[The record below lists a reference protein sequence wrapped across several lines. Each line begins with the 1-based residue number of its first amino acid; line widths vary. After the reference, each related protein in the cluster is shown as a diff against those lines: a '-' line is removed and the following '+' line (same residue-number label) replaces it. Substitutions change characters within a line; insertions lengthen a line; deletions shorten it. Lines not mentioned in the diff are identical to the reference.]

1 MKPPILKPALLVV
14 LSAALSACDEEPLAV
29 DASPSAHAARQASV
43 MAHRDEIQALVDA
56 QLAAWNSR
64 DANAFAATYTEDAVF
79 FDPIGNVAEGREG
92 IRALHALLFAGPFA
106 PSSETQVIVD
116 IRPLTGT
123 IVVVH
128 LRAALRDY
136 AQLPPGLYPTEPGV
150 VRTTKTWVVLK
161 RGGTW
166 AIHTQHMAPI
176 APTS

>member
-14 LSAALSACDEEPLAV
+14 LSAALPACDEEPLAV
-29 DASPSAHAARQASV
+29 DASPIAHAAPHVAVRTHA
-43 MAHRDEIQALVDA
+43 AEIQALVDA
-56 QLAAWNSR
+56 QLAAWTSK
-64 DANAFAATYTEDAVF
+64 DANAFAATYTDDAVF

-92 IRALHALLFAGPFA
+92 IRALHALLFAGPFG
-106 PSSETQVIVD
+106 PSRETQVIVE
-116 IRPLTGT
+116 IRPLAGT

-128 LRAALRDY
+128 LHAALRDY

-150 VRTTKTWVVLK
+150 VRTTKTWVVVK

-176 APTS
+176 APAS